1 MKTKI
6 RILGLLSAAVLLG
19 VCFAFR
25 PLEEK
30 KIIVI
35 DAGHGGKDLGADMY
49 GFQEKLITETIAKK
63 IKALNKD
70 SNLEIVLLRDGDHEM
85 ELSERV
91 SIINNL
97 KPDLV
102 VSLHISANMNMS
114 ANGAQ
119 AFIPSNETFH
129 EKSKESAVIVIDKMT
144 EAGNLK
150 KRRIT
155 EAPFYMLKNASCPIM
170 TLMIGFLSNEKDRD
184 YITSEDG
191 QNEIAL
197 NILEAVK

>member
-1 MKTKI
+1 MKNRIKFSALLG
-6 RILGLLSAAVLLG
+6 ILGLVVIFS
-19 VCFAFR
+19 FK

-30 KIIVI
+30 KTIVI

-70 SNLEIVLLRDGDHEM
+70 SNLEIILLRDSDREI

-102 VSLHISANMNMS
+102 VSLHVNANMNMS
-114 ANGAQ
+114 ANGVEAYV
-119 AFIPSNETFH
+119 PSNEKFH
-129 EKSKESAVIVIDKMT
+129 EKSKESAIFVIDKMT
-144 EAGNLK
+144 EAGNLT
-150 KRRIT
+150 KRRVS
-155 EAPFYMLKNASCPIM
+155 EAPFYILKNASCPVM
-170 TLMIGFLSNEKDRD
+170 TLQIGFLSNEKDRD
-184 YITSEDG
+184 YITSEKG
-191 QNEIAL
+191 QTEIAL